1 MKDYLLNCDDSR
13 RNILSYKIKNG
24 EIVAKLASGELYTI
38 PYSDENENTI
48 ISRMEEQARKSQ
60 IMPLKKAEKNFSI
73 LMPLIILPLSV
84 INFLNYGGWFFAT
97 VLTTVSVTAIIYPM
111 KMILKVIKNREL
123 NKMKYFLKY
132 KDELNEI
139 IKKNNNMEL
148 GVSKKAIEQIKLQIN
163 KEKEPLNIN
172 NIDKYS
178 LNDLMK
184 LRNDTGGIS
193 SFEFN
198 EDEYTFISDKPLV
211 IRDLTQYRQELKK
224 GSANFD
230 FSQLDVSGEDIQ
242 FINLEN
248 LNLDINLRE
257 VFVPFGGRAKWGNN
271 FLEPLFSFSHFG
283 GDDFLNIKDSK
294 LSGNNITGDLTP
306 FKDNLYYKPVY
317 FYYSEETFDDNY
329 KLKYPQFFISKDAPL
344 DLREKYYNPKNCI
357 LEIDHRKYNAFVRQ
371 TLTFDE
377 YLKYYNYLKGKYLG
391 NFSIGEQDLKQIKII
406 EKYGLKEGKVFFN
419 EGDVVLDHINGIN
432 QTGKFEA
439 CGKNIYGK
447 DDSSVLSLKLRRKD
461 HKKGA
466 NT

>member
-1 MKDYLLNCDDSR
+1 
-13 RNILSYKIKNG
+13 
-24 EIVAKLASGELYTI
+24 
-38 PYSDENENTI
+38 
-48 ISRMEEQARKSQ
+48 MEEQARKSQ
-60 IMPLKKAEKNFSI
+60 ITPLKKTKKIFPI
-73 LMPLIILPLSV
+73 LMPLIIFPLSV

-111 KMILKVIKNREL
+111 KTILKV
-123 NKMKYFLKY
+123 
-132 KDELNEI
+132 
-139 IKKNNNMEL
+139 
-148 GVSKKAIEQIKLQIN
+148 
-163 KEKEPLNIN
+163 KEPLNIN

-178 LNDLMK
+178 LNDLLK
-184 LRNDTGGIS
+184 LRNA
-193 SFEFN
+193 
-198 EDEYTFISDKPLV
+198 DENTFISDKTLV

-230 FSQLDVSGEDIQ
+230 FSQLDVIGEDIQ

-306 FKDNLYYKPVY
+306 FKDNSYYKPVY

-377 YLKYYNYLKGKYLG
+377 YLKYYKYLKGKYLG
-391 NFSIGEQDLKQIKII
+391 NFSISKQDLKQIKII
-406 EKYGLKEGKVFFN
+406 EKYGLKRGKVIFKKVDAGLN
-419 EGDVVLDHINGIN
+419 HINGIN

-439 CGKNIYGK
+439 CGKNIDGK
-447 DDSSVLSLKLRRKD
+447 DDSSVLSLKLRRND
-461 HKKGA
+461 YKKGA

>member
-24 EIVAKLASGELYTI
+24 EIVAKLASGELYII

-48 ISRMEEQARKSQ
+48 ISKMEEQVRKAQ
-60 IMPLKKAEKNFSI
+60 IMPIKKAEKKFSI
-73 LMPLIILPLSV
+73 
-84 INFLNYGGWFFAT
+84 
-97 VLTTVSVTAIIYPM
+97 M
-111 KMILKVIKNREL
+111 KTILKVIKN
-123 NKMKYFLKY
+123 
-132 KDELNEI
+132 KD
-139 IKKNNNMEL
+139 
-148 GVSKKAIEQIKLQIN
+148 
-163 KEKEPLNIN
+163 
-172 NIDKYS
+172 
-178 LNDLMK
+178 
-184 LRNDTGGIS
+184 
-193 SFEFN
+193 
-198 EDEYTFISDKPLV
+198 DKPLV

-306 FKDNLYYKPVY
+306 FKDNSYYKPVY

-344 DLREKYYNPKNCI
+344 DLREKYYNPKECI
-357 LEIDHRKYNAFVRQ
+357 LEIEHRKYNAFVRQ

-377 YLKYYNYLKGKYLG
+377 YLKYYKYLKGKYLG
-391 NFSIGEQDLKQIKII
+391 NFSISKHDLKQIKII
-406 EKYGLKEGKVFFN
+406 EKYGLEKGKVIFKEG
-419 EGDVVLDHINGIN
+419 DAVLEHINGIN

-439 CGKNIYGK
+439 CDKKIDKN
-447 DDSSVLSLKLRRKD
+447 DDSSVLSLKLRRND
-461 HKKGA
+461 YKKGA

>member
-13 RNILSYKIKNG
+13 RDILSYKIKNG

-60 IMPLKKAEKNFSI
+60 ITPLKKTEKIF
-73 LMPLIILPLSV
+73 PLLLPFIIFPLSV

-97 VLTTVSVTAIIYPM
+97 VLTTVSVTTIIYPM
-111 KMILKVIKNREL
+111 KTILKVINNKEL
-123 NKMKYFLKY
+123 KKMKY
-132 KDELNEI
+132 
-139 IKKNNNMEL
+139 
-148 GVSKKAIEQIKLQIN
+148 S
-163 KEKEPLNIN
+163 
-172 NIDKYS
+172 S
-178 LNDLMK
+178 NDLLK
-184 LRNDTGGIS
+184 LRNA
-193 SFEFN
+193 
-198 EDEYTFISDKPLV
+198 DENTFISDKPLV

-439 CGKNIYGK
+439 CDKKIDKNVN
-447 DDSSVLSLKLRRKD
+447 SSVLSLKLRRND
-461 HKKGA
+461 YKKGA